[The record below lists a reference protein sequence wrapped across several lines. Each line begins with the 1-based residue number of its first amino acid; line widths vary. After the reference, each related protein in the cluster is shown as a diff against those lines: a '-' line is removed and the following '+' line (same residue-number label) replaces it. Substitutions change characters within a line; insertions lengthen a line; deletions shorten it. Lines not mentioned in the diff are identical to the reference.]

1 MRKYILMAAM
11 VVGGLFA
18 GAQGAGAQSAIMNL
32 PRQSQHAMV
41 SQRVGIT
48 DITINYHRPLVG
60 GRKVFGPG
68 SAQAYG
74 QVWRAGANENTT
86 IEFTSDVM
94 VEGKPLAKGVYG
106 LHMIP
111 GETDWTIIFSKNST
125 SWGSF
130 TYDQAEDALRVTVK
144 SHPAEMEEALAYDFD
159 NVKANE
165 ATIVLRWEKV
175 AVPVQ
180 VSVDT
185 NGTVLASLHNQL
197 RARAQYEWPAWSE
210 ASEYLMANKM
220 SADEALKDAD
230 RSIAIE
236 DRFENEMDR
245 AQALDLLNRADEAK
259 AEFNA
264 THARYAAQHGAL
276 EGPAVKPKPGQTL
289 VDMFGTIAG
298 NPDTV
303 AAKVQELADIGI
315 NHLLVRFIGDWTATT
330 RPIAEASMR
339 LFSREIMPRFK
350 DLAPLRDPLALDLGA
365 ASEAPV
371 A

>member
-1 MRKYILMAAM
+1 MRKYILTAAM
-11 VVGGLFA
+11 VAGGLFV
-18 GAQGAGAQSAIMNL
+18 GAQGAGAQSAVLNL

-41 SQRVGIT
+41 SQRIGVT
-48 DITINYHRPLVG
+48 DITINYHRPLVN

-68 SAQAYG
+68 SPQAYG

-86 IEFTSDVM
+86 IEFTTDVM

-144 SHPAEMEEALAYDFD
+144 SHPAEMEEALAYDFE

-175 AVPVQ
+175 AVPLH

-185 NGTVLASLHNQL
+185 NETVLASLHNQL
-197 RARAQYEWPAWSE
+197 RGRPKFEWIAWDE
-210 ASEYLMANKM
+210 AATYLMDNKL
-220 SADEALKDAD
+220 SAEEALKDTGE
-230 RSIAIE
+230 SIAIE

-245 AQALDLLNRADEAK
+245 ARALEMLNRGDDAKAARTKALSMGTQPQVHAYARQLQAQKKYDEALDIFRVNIKKDPNSWVAHNELSRLAVAK
-259 AEFNA
+259 GDYD
-264 THARYAAQHGAL
+264 TAL
-276 EGPAVKPKPGQTL
+276 KEMKLSQAGLPDALKPQ
-289 VDMFGTIAG
+289 VDAIL
-298 NPDTV
+298 
-303 AAKVQELADIGI
+303 KRLANKDDI
-315 NHLLVRFIGDWTATT
+315 N
-330 RPIAEASMR
+330 
-339 LFSREIMPRFK
+339 K
-350 DLAPLRDPLALDLGA
+350 
-365 ASEAPV
+365 
-371 A
+371 

>member
-1 MRKYILMAAM
+1 MRKYFFVVAM

-18 GAQGAGAQSAIMNL
+18 SVQGVGAQSAVLNL
-32 PRQSQHAMV
+32 PRDSQRASV
-41 SQRVGIT
+41 SQRIGIT
-48 DITINYHRPLVG
+48 DITINYHRPVVK

-86 IEFTSDVM
+86 INFTNDVT
-94 VEGKPLAKGVYG
+94 VEGKPPAKGVYG

-111 GETDWTIIFSKNST
+111 GESDWTVIFSKNST

-175 AVPVQ
+175 AVPVH
-180 VSVDT
+180 VEVDT

-197 RARAQYEWPAWSE
+197 RARAQYEWVSWSE
-210 ASEYLMANKM
+210 AAEYLMANKM

-230 RSIAIE
+230 HSISIE

-245 AQALDLLNRADEAK
+245 AQALDLLSRNADAKAARTKAMSLGTQQQVHSYGRQLQTQKKYDEALEVFRANIK
-259 AEFNA
+259 KDPNSWIGHNE
-264 THARYAAQHGAL
+264 TARLAVAKGDYDTAL
-276 EGPAVKPKPGQTL
+276 KEMKLSQ
-289 VDMFGTIAG
+289 AG
-298 NPDTV
+298 LPDGLKTQLD
-303 AAKVQELADIGI
+303 AILKRLENKEDI
-315 NHLLVRFIGDWTATT
+315 N
-330 RPIAEASMR
+330 
-339 LFSREIMPRFK
+339 K
-350 DLAPLRDPLALDLGA
+350 
-365 ASEAPV
+365 
-371 A
+371 

>member
-1 MRKYILMAAM
+1 MRKYILAAAM

-18 GAQGAGAQSAIMNL
+18 GVQGASAQSAILNL

-86 IEFTSDVM
+86 IEFTTDVT
-94 VEGKPLAKGVYG
+94 VEGKPLAKGIYG

-111 GETDWTIIFSKNST
+111 GETDWTVIFSKNST

-175 AVPVQ
+175 AVPVH
-180 VSVDT
+180 VEVDT

-197 RARAQYEWPAWSE
+197 RARAQYEWVSWSE
-210 ASEYLMANKM
+210 AAEYLMANKM
-220 SADEALKDAD
+220 SADEALKDTE

-245 AQALDLLNRADEAK
+245 AQALDLLTRADDAK
-259 AEFNA
+259 A
-264 THARYAAQHGAL
+264 ARAKAMTLGSQQQVHTFARQLQQAKKYDEAL
-276 EGPAVKPKPGQTL
+276 EVFRANIKKDPNSAIAHNELSRLAVAKGDFATATKEMKLAQAGVPDQVKPQYDAL
-289 VDMFGTIAG
+289 VKRLE
-298 NPDTV
+298 N
-303 AAKVQELADIGI
+303 KEDI
-315 NHLLVRFIGDWTATT
+315 N
-330 RPIAEASMR
+330 
-339 LFSREIMPRFK
+339 K
-350 DLAPLRDPLALDLGA
+350 
-365 ASEAPV
+365 
-371 A
+371 